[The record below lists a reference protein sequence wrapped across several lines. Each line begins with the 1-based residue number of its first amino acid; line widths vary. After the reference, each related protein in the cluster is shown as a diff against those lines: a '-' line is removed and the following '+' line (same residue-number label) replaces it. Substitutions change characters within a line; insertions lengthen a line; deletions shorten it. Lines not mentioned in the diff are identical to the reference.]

1 MLLEGEDVELLRK
14 IESICESLEVK
25 RYQQENLLAMDLS
38 QFNPSQP
45 MHAMHNNVNLS
56 ACGYGSKTLRIT
68 AMMLEKAIVWP
79 MTHVMAKALETQA
92 AHMDQRA
99 EASIKPS

>member
-1 MLLEGEDVELLRK
+1 
-14 IESICESLEVK
+14 
-25 RYQQENLLAMDLS
+25 
-38 QFNPSQP
+38 

-79 MTHVMAKALETQA
+79 GKSCLVYVDTMIHMLTFFFPVTHVMAKALETQA

-99 EASIKPS
+99 EVSIKP

>member
-1 MLLEGEDVELLRK
+1 
-14 IESICESLEVK
+14 
-25 RYQQENLLAMDLS
+25 MDLS

-45 MHAMHNNVNLS
+45 MHAMHNNVNLI

-79 MTHVMAKALETQA
+79 STYSRLQGSGTMLTPPSVTHVMAKALETQA

>member
-1 MLLEGEDVELLRK
+1 
-14 IESICESLEVK
+14 
-25 RYQQENLLAMDLS
+25 
-38 QFNPSQP
+38 
-45 MHAMHNNVNLS
+45 MHNNVNLS

-79 MTHVMAKALETQA
+79 GKSYSVYVDTTICKLTLPFPVTHVMAKALETQA

-99 EASIKPS
+99 EVSIKP